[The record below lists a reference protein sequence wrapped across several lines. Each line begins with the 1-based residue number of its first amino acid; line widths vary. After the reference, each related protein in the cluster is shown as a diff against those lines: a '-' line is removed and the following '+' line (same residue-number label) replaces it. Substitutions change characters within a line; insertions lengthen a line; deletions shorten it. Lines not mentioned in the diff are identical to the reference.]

1 VTLNLFRN
9 RRLIIG
15 TRHHKDQ
22 VLAPL
27 LEANLGVHTEVPT
40 EFDTDAWGTFS
51 GEVERKLAP
60 LDAAREKC
68 LKALQETGCDL
79 GVASEG
85 SFGPHPQLIFSPANE
100 EFLIFIDA
108 KNNLEISARE
118 ISTQTNFKG
127 AELKNKEALW
137 AFADE
142 ALFPSHALI
151 LRKAKGAKELI
162 IKGITDKITLEK
174 SFEELKSLGGNV
186 YAETDMR
193 ALYNPTRMAVIKA
206 AGERLIAKISTVC
219 PRCSRPGFAVTS
231 LKKGLPCSLCGFPT
245 ESIRSQIHQC
255 QGCHYEQ
262 EIEFPNQK
270 HEEDPMFCPYCN
282 P

>member
-1 VTLNLFRN
+1 MTLNLFRN

-85 SFGPHPQLIFSPANE
+85 TPWELSHFSVP
-100 EFLIFIDA
+100 
-108 KNNLEISARE
+108 RV
-118 ISTQTNFKG
+118 
-127 AELKNKEALW
+127 
-137 AFADE
+137 
-142 ALFPSHALI
+142 LI
-151 LRKAKGAKELI
+151 L
-162 IKGITDKITLEK
+162 
-174 SFEELKSLGGNV
+174 
-186 YAETDMR
+186 
-193 ALYNPTRMAVIKA
+193 
-206 AGERLIAKISTVC
+206 
-219 PRCSRPGFAVTS
+219 
-231 LKKGLPCSLCGFPT
+231 
-245 ESIRSQIHQC
+245 
-255 QGCHYEQ
+255 
-262 EIEFPNQK
+262 
-270 HEEDPMFCPYCN
+270 
-282 P
+282 